1 MLKSKFIILIAVI
14 FCFETQL
21 VSQHQISKYEFCWA
35 FFHPIAS
42 IKIKRH
48 LPKAMIVYHDVKS
61 SKQLDTME
69 SGGMLDAFRH
79 AFTMAYLSHFVKV
92 RKLRK
97 LGKAHEKGNQYYFYR
112 KKHEVEDGERAD
124 SLACE
129 MDLRNNELGFLIGT
143 SNKDVKI
150 EELKEIVL
158 SQIKL
163 GNAWYL
169 KKNAKNEY
177 VSCKNEPINLNN
189 YENVWFVPKCLI
201 RSNE

>member
-1 MLKSKFIILIAVI
+1 MLKSKIIIFICII
-14 FCFETQL
+14 FCFGNQL
-21 VSQHQISKYEFCWA
+21 VSQHQISKYELCWA

-48 LPKAMIVYHDVKS
+48 LPNAMIVYHEVKS
-61 SKQLDTME
+61 SKQLDTIE
-69 SGGMLDAFRH
+69 SGGKLDAFRH
-79 AFTMAYLSHFVKV
+79 TFTMAYLSHYVKV

-112 KKHEVEDGERAD
+112 NQNELGERAD

-129 MDLRNNELGFLIGT
+129 MDLRNNEQGFLIGT
-143 SNKDVKI
+143 SNRDVKI

-158 SQIKL
+158 AQIKL

-169 KKNAKNEY
+169 KKNNKNEY
-177 VSCKNEPINLNN
+177 ISCNNEPINLNN
-189 YENVWFVPKCLI
+189 YKNVWFVPKCLI